1 MALFLYRVGQA
12 AFQHRR
18 LALGLWVLILV
29 GASLGAATLKGP
41 SSTSFSIP
49 GTEAQQAIDTL
60 QARFP
65 AANATGAS
73 ARVVLAAPEG
83 GSLADPANAAKVA
96 AVLAEVAENPTVG
109 AVSDP
114 FTTGSVSPDGR
125 VALAQVAYTVPI
137 TDMTDADR
145 AALLAAAA
153 AGRAS
158 GLTVEVGGAAL
169 QAIPEQGVSEAIGVA
184 VAAVVLLITFGS
196 FIAAGLPLLTALF
209 GIGTGVGL
217 ITAASGFVS
226 LSATTSILAVMIGL
240 AVSIDYALFILSRF
254 RSELADDADLDP
266 LEAIGRAVGTA
277 GSAVFFAGLT
287 VVIALT
293 GLAVVG
299 IPILTEMGL
308 AAAVTVAL
316 AVLVALTLMP
326 ALIGFAGLRVLGRRL
341 KRRTKSSDE
350 PERRTVWLRWPT
362 FISRRPLLVLVSA
375 VALLVLIALPAL
387 DLRLGL
393 PDDGVAGQSTTQ
405 RKAYDLVAAGF
416 GPGFNGP
423 LTVVLDASGVA
434 DAKTAAQAVA
444 TDIAALP
451 DVILVAP
458 PVFNAAGDTAILNV
472 IPKSAPSSAE
482 TTGLVSEIRNGAPAI
497 KAQTGITVG
506 VTGQTAII
514 IDISQ
519 KLGDALLPYLLVV
532 VGLAFLVLTLVFR
545 SLLVPLTAT
554 LGFLLSV
561 LATLGAVVA
570 VFQWGWLGGVFGV
583 EQPSAIVSLLPL
595 FMVGVVFGLA
605 MDYQV
610 FLVTRMREEHVHGL
624 EAVPSVIL
632 GFTHGA
638 PVVAA
643 AATIMI
649 GVFGGFVF
657 GADAFIKSIGF
668 AFAVAVF
675 FDAFV
680 VRMTIM
686 PAVLVLLRE
695 RAWWLPAWLDRLLPN
710 MDVEGA
716 ELEHR
721 VAGREA
727 ALTPA
732 ALTEDIASA

>member
-1 MALFLYRVGQA
+1 MALYLYRLGQA
-12 AFQHRR
+12 AFRHRR
-18 LALGLWVLILV
+18 LVLGLWVLILV
-29 GASLGAATLKGP
+29 GASVGAATLKGP

-65 AANATGAS
+65 AANAEGAT
-73 ARVVLAAPEG
+73 ARVVFAAPEG
-83 GSLADPANAAKVA
+83 GSLTDPANAAKVSGVLTA
-96 AVLAEVAENPTVG
+96 IEALPNVAVVT
-109 AVSDP
+109 DP
-114 FTTGSVSPDGR
+114 FKTGTVSPDGR
-125 VALAQVAYTVPI
+125 VALAQVAYTVPV
-137 TDMTDADR
+137 TGMKDADR
-145 AALLAAAA
+145 EALLDAVA

-158 GLTVEVGGAAL
+158 GITVEVGGPAL
-169 QAIPEQGVSEAIGVA
+169 QPIPEQGASEAIGIA
-184 VAAVVLLITFGS
+184 IAAVVLFITFGS
-196 FIAAGLPLLTALF
+196 FVAAGLPLLTAVF

-254 RSELADDADLDP
+254 RSELAEDADLDP

-287 VVIALT
+287 VIIALT

-299 IPILTEMGL
+299 IPLLTEMGV

-341 KRRTKSSDE
+341 ERRARGSVE
-350 PERRTVWLRWPT
+350 PERKTVWLRWPT
-362 FISRRPLLVLVSA
+362 FISRRPLLVLISA
-375 VALLVLIALPAL
+375 VTLLVLIALPAL

-405 RKAYDLVAAGF
+405 RKAYDLLAAGF

-434 DAKTAAQAVA
+434 DPATAAKAA
-444 TDIAALP
+444 ASEIAALG
-451 DVILVAP
+451 DVLLVAP
-458 PVFNAAGDTAILNV
+458 PVTNPAGDTAILNV

-482 TTGLVSEIRNGAPAI
+482 TVRLVNDIRDAAPAI
-497 KAQTGITVG
+497 KAETGVTVG

-570 VFQWGWLGGVFGV
+570 VFQWGWFGPVFGV

-624 EAVPSVIL
+624 DAIRAVIV

-638 PVVAA
+638 PVVTA

-649 GVFGGFVF
+649 GVFGGFIL
-657 GADAFIKSIGF
+657 GSDAFVKSIGF

-695 RAWWLPAWLDRLLPN
+695 RAWWLPSWLDRVLPD
-710 MDVEGA
+710 MDVEGSS
-716 ELEHR
+716 LGHR
-721 VAGREA
+721 VAERERVLA
-727 ALTPA
+727 EEPA
-732 ALTEDIASA
+732 TA

>member
-1 MALFLYRVGQA
+1 MALFLYRVGQTTYR
-12 AFQHRR
+12 HRR
-18 LALGLWVLILV
+18 LALGLWVLILA
-29 GASLGAATLKGP
+29 GASLAAMTLSGP
-41 SSTSFSIP
+41 TSTSFSIP

-73 ARVVLAAPEG
+73 AQVVFAAPAG
-83 GSLADPANAAKVA
+83 GSLADPANAAKLGD
-96 AVLAEVAENPTVG
+96 VLAALRATPKVAF
-109 AVSDP
+109 VSDP
-114 FTTGSVSPDGR
+114 FKTGSVNPDGR
-125 VALAQVAYTVPI
+125 VALAQVSYTVSI
-137 TDMTDADR
+137 TEMTDADR
-145 AALLAAAA
+145 QALLATAA

-158 GLTVEVGGAAL
+158 GLTVEVGGDAL
-169 QAIPEQGVSEAIGVA
+169 QAIPEQTASEAVGVA
-184 VAAVVLLITFGS
+184 IAAVVLLITFGS
-196 FIAAGLPLLTALF
+196 FIAAGLPLLTALV

-217 ITAASGFVS
+217 ITAATGFVS

-254 RSELADDADLDP
+254 RAELADDADLDP
-266 LEAIGRAVGTA
+266 LEAMGRAVGTA

-293 GLAVVG
+293 GLSLVG
-299 IPILTEMGL
+299 IPLLTEMGV
-308 AAAVTVAL
+308 AAAVTVAV
-316 AVLVALTLMP
+316 AVLVALTLLP
-326 ALIGFAGLRVLGRRL
+326 ALIGFAGLRVLGRRIE
-341 KRRTKSSDE
+341 RRVKSSGE
-350 PERRTVWLRWPT
+350 PPRRTVWLRWPT
-362 FISRRPLLVLVSA
+362 FISRRPLLVLVVA
-375 VALLVLIALPAL
+375 VTILVVIALPAL

-393 PDDGVAGQSTTQ
+393 PDDGVAGPSTTQ

-423 LTVVLDASGVA
+423 LTVVLDATGA
-434 DAKTAAQAVA
+434 PDAKTSAQMVA
-444 TDIAALP
+444 SEIGTLP
-451 DVILVAP
+451 DVVMVAP

-482 TTGLVSEIRNGAPAI
+482 TVGLVSAIRVAAPGI

-506 VTGQTAII
+506 VTGQTAIT
-514 IDISQ
+514 IDISR

-570 VFQWGWLGGVFGV
+570 VFQWGWFGALLGV
-583 EQPSAIVSLLPL
+583 EQPSAIVSMLPL
-595 FMVGVVFGLA
+595 FMIGVVFGLA

-624 EAVPSVIL
+624 EAVRAVIL

-638 PVVAA
+638 PVVTA

-649 GVFGGFVF
+649 GVFGGFVL

-686 PAVLVLLRE
+686 PAMLVLLRE
-695 RAWWLPAWLDRLLPN
+695 RAWWLPAWLDRWLQN

-716 ELEHR
+716 NLEHR
-721 VAGREA
+721 VASREA
-727 ALTPA
+727 ALV
-732 ALTEDIASA
+732 EDMATSI

>member
-1 MALFLYRVGQA
+1 MALYLYRLGQA
-12 AFQHRR
+12 AFRHRR
-18 LALGLWVLILV
+18 LALGVWVLILI
-29 GASLGAATLKGP
+29 GAGLAAATLKGP
-41 SSTSFSIP
+41 SSTSFDIP
-49 GTEAQQAIDTL
+49 GTEAQRAIDTL

-65 AANATGAS
+65 AANASGAT
-73 ARVVLAAPEG
+73 ARVVFAAPEG
-83 GSLADPANAAKVA
+83 ELLADPANAAKVGD
-96 AVLAEVAENPTVG
+96 VLTALEALPNVG
-109 AVSDP
+109 AVTDP
-114 FTTGSVSPDGR
+114 FKTGTVSPDGR
-125 VALAQVAYTVPI
+125 VALAQVAYTVPV
-137 TDMTDADR
+137 TGMKDADR
-145 AALLAAAA
+145 EALLAAVA
-153 AGRAS
+153 AGRAA
-158 GLTVEVGGAAL
+158 GLTAEVGGPAL
-169 QAIPEQGVSEAIGVA
+169 QPIPEQGASEAIGILI
-184 VAAVVLLITFGS
+184 AAIVLFITFGS
-196 FIAAGLPLLTALF
+196 FVAAGLPLLTALF
-209 GIGTGVGL
+209 GIGTGVAL

-254 RSELADDADLDP
+254 RSELAEDADLDP

-287 VVIALT
+287 VIIALT
-293 GLAVVG
+293 GLSVVG
-299 IPILTEMGL
+299 IPLLTEMGV

-341 KRRTKSSDE
+341 VRRPKSSTE

-375 VALLVLIALPAL
+375 VTLLVLIALPAL

-405 RKAYDLVAAGF
+405 RKAYDLLASGF

-434 DAKTAAQAVA
+434 DPKAAAQAVA
-444 TDIAALP
+444 SDIGKLG
-451 DVILVAP
+451 DVLLVAP

-472 IPKSAPSSAE
+472 IPSSAPSSAE
-482 TTGLVSEIRNGAPAI
+482 TVALVSAIRAASPGI
-497 KAQTGITVG
+497 KAETGVTVG
-506 VTGQTAII
+506 VTGQTAIV

-532 VGLAFLVLTLVFR
+532 VGLAFVVLTLVFR

-570 VFQWGWLGGVFGV
+570 VFQWGWFGPVFGV

-624 EAVPSVIL
+624 DSVRAVIV

-638 PVVAA
+638 PVVTA

-649 GVFGGFVF
+649 GVFGGFVL
-657 GADAFIKSIGF
+657 GSDAFVKSIGF

-695 RAWWLPAWLDRLLPN
+695 RAWWLPAWLDRWLPN
-710 MDVEGA
+710 MDVEGSN
-716 ELEHR
+716 LGHR
-721 VAGREA
+721 VADREA
-727 ALTPA
+727 G
-732 ALTEDIASA
+732 LTEEPATA